1 MSVRVIVMTE
11 TTQATADTGDERYK
25 GFSSVRVEPGFPHF
39 PVQHR
44 VSLGLNHLA
53 SVIFSNPVLV
63 SMNPNTQTLNR
74 HDVEDLIW

>member
-1 MSVRVIVMTE
+1 MS
-11 TTQATADTGDERYK
+11 ATK
-25 GFSSVRVEPGFPHF
+25 GSLLSEWSPVSPHF

-74 HDVEDLIW
+74 HDVEDFIW